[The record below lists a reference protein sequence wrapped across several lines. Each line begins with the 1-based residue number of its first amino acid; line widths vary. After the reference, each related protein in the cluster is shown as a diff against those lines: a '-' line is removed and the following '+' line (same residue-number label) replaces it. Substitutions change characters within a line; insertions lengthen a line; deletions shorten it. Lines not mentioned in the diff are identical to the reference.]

1 MAREKKTA
9 SLEAMTT
16 HVQHQASFTVSTPG
30 RSLVEVTRQVA
41 SIVAASGVTTG
52 LVTVFCQH
60 TSASLVIQENAD
72 PSASRDLL
80 AWFERLA
87 PDGDPRYAHSAEGPD
102 DMPAHLRSAV
112 TKTSETLPI
121 TRGQLNIGTWQG
133 LFLFEHRTSPHQRTL
148 VIHCHGV

>member
-1 MAREKKTA
+1 
-9 SLEAMTT
+9 MTHFQT
-16 HVQHQASFTVSTPG
+16 TLTTSTPG
-30 RSLVEVTRQVA
+30 RSLVDVTGDVA
-41 SIVAASGVTTG
+41 RVVQSSGITVG

-87 PDGDPRYAHSAEGPD
+87 PDGDRAYTHTAEGPD
-102 DMPAHLRSAV
+102 DMPSHLRSAV

-121 TRGQLNIGTWQG
+121 TDGRLNIGTWQG

-148 VIHCHGV
+148 VVHCQGESA